1 MFKCVEMNSCGRAS
15 ETSRSQLSLILL
27 SKFSASLSRCLLATL
42 ALPLTIGTLSAAQQ
56 PPTLLVAA
64 AADLAPIQDDLR
76 LSFYKVSGERVTF
89 VLASSGMLVQQIRQG
104 APYDVYLSANESF
117 VQDAVR
123 TGHVIADS
131 VRVYAHGR
139 LGLWSKDG
147 KCRAL
152 KDLVDSSVR
161 HIAIANP
168 AHAPYGMAARE
179 ALKNQGLLDL
189 LSEKLVL
196 GENVRQAFQLGESR
210 NADAVVTAWTLL
222 FDKGGVLLPESWHN
236 PIRQAGGVVA
246 ASPRRRPAEAFLNF
260 LASPAG
266 RDLLQRKGL
275 FPPTPSGA
283 PGRRRP

>member
-1 MFKCVEMNSCGRAS
+1 MNSRGTVSVA
-15 ETSRSQLSLILL
+15 SRSQLSLTLL
-27 SKFSASLSRCLLATL
+27 LKFSAALSRCLLTIL
-42 ALPLTIGTLSAAQQ
+42 ALPLAIGGLSAVQQ

-64 AADLAPIQDDLR
+64 AADLAPLQDDLR
-76 LSFYKVSGERVTF
+76 EAFYKVSGERATF
-89 VLASSGMLVQQIRQG
+89 VLASSGMLAQQIRQG

-123 TGHVIADS
+123 SGHIVADS

-147 KCRAL
+147 RSRTL

-179 ALKNQGLLDL
+179 VLNNQGLLDL

-196 GENVRQAFQLGESR
+196 GENVRQAFQLAESG
-210 NADAVVTAWTLL
+210 NADAVITAWTLL
-222 FDKGGVLLPESWHN
+222 FDKGGVLLPESWHK

-246 ASPRRRPAEAFLNF
+246 ASPRRRSADAFLNF
-260 LASPAG
+260 LTSPAG
-266 RDLLQRKGL
+266 RELLQHKGL
-275 FPPTPSGA
+275 FPPTPSDA
-283 PGRRRP
+283 PGRRRPSDR